1 MNFSTMTDGVLKSI
15 GKGIFLLL
23 LAWFGYLAFIPANAE
38 IKITLPHTG
47 SDSSAIT
54 MPTGN
59 AITRLFMD
67 INAKLS
73 VDSNEVVK
81 QG

>member
-1 MNFSTMTDGVLKSI
+1 MNFSTVTDGVLKST
-15 GKGIFLLL
+15 GKGMFLLL
-23 LAWFGYLAFIPANAE
+23 LAWFGYLAFIPASAE

-54 MPTGN
+54 MPTSD

-67 INAKLS
+67 INAKWG
-73 VDSNEVVK
+73 VNSNEVVQ